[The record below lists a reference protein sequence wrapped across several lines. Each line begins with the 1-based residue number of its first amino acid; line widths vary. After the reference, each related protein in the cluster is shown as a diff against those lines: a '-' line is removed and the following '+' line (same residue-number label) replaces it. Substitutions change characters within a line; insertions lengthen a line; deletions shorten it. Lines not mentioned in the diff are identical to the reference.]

1 MLLVGTDAQL
11 LYPANT
17 FLSTKANRSTPP
29 LLQGQLGAGGMSY
42 RQYENPL
49 EPPMDQIPPALR
61 AGAVDLAVG
70 FIPGLRFGARQQL
83 LFESDYVALARLG
96 HPGVETI
103 SNVQGDFFAESE
115 HAVARAEGIGPAIVE
130 RTLRKHGLDLLS
142 QYVCRIF
149 LTPPTIVGVLGLVA
163 TVPRPLGVLV
173 AVAEPIE
180 ILSHP
185 LKLPKLVIRQFWHER
200 FDAEPALM

>member
-1 MLLVGTDAQL
+1 MRNYCILRT
-11 LYPANT
+11 
-17 FLSTKANRSTPP
+17 LSFQPRRTEARPP

-42 RQYENPL
+42 RKYENPL

-70 FIPGLRFGARQQL
+70 FIPGLPFGARQQR

-130 RTLRKHGLDLLS
+130 RALRKHGLDLLS

-149 LTPPTIVGVLGLVA
+149 SRLRRSWGSSVWSRRYRGLWVC
-163 TVPRPLGVLV
+163 
-173 AVAEPIE
+173 
-180 ILSHP
+180 
-185 LKLPKLVIRQFWHER
+185 
-200 FDAEPALM
+200 